1 MTNKSRLDYLLIY
14 STQLMVNAV
23 HYKIHTKLST
33 RFDFDKE
40 SNIFKIIT
48 TVFELFA
55 NIFSDIKYGT
65 RK

>member
-1 MTNKSRLDYLLIY
+1 MINKSRLDYLLIY
-14 STQLMVNAV
+14 SSQLMVNV
-23 HYKIHTKLST
+23 FHYKIHTKLST
-33 RFDFDKE
+33 RFDFGKE
-40 SNIFKIIT
+40 SNIFQIIT